1 MKPGMSP
8 EVLFYPFHLC
18 HQETLGRLLVRF
30 EKVHFR
36 DFMALQLTP
45 FAGMT
50 AFRDRMGDGLPEL
63 VQSGRLVQGYD
74 VSGPLP
80 LEVAAA
86 VDRDLEDEVWRS
98 LFHVAL
104 QRDTRFQRGLFQAQQ
119 LVHLTDDRLQSAFYT
134 VDLVRALTARANGN
148 IAEPD
153 LDYGLALVKTA
164 ASLVYTYRLALMHGL
179 QAATDSAA
187 HYSLFERS
195 CRRELISVGNHLLLR
210 KGY

>member
-1 MKPGMSP
+1 MKPGMRP

-36 DFMALQLTP
+36 DFMALQLTS
-45 FAGMT
+45 FTGMT

-63 VQSGRLVQGYD
+63 VQSGRVVQGYD

-80 LEVAAA
+80 SEVAAA
-86 VDRDLEDEVWRS
+86 IDRDLEDEVWRS

-104 QRDTRFQRGLFQAQQ
+104 QRDTRFQRGLFQPQQ
-119 LVHLTDDRLQSAFYT
+119 HVYLMNDRLQSAFYT
-134 VDLVRALTARANGN
+134 VDLVRALTVRAEGN

-153 LDYGLALVKTA
+153 RDYGLALVKTA

-195 CRRELISVGNHLLLR
+195 CRREFISVGNHLLLR
-210 KGY
+210 RGY

>member
-1 MKPGMSP
+1 MKPGMRP

-18 HQETLGRLLVRF
+18 HQQTLGRLLVRF

-45 FAGMT
+45 FTGMT

-80 LEVAAA
+80 SEVAAA
-86 VDRDLEDEVWRS
+86 VNRDMEDEVWRS
-98 LFHVAL
+98 LFHIAL
-104 QRDTRFQRGLFQAQQ
+104 RRDVRFQRGLFQPHQIA
-119 LVHLTDDRLQSAFYT
+119 HLTDDRLRSVAYT
-134 VDLVRALTARANGN
+134 VDHITALTAQSGGPV
-148 IAEPD
+148 AEPD

-195 CRRELISVGNHLLLR
+195 CRREFISVGNHLLLR
-210 KGY
+210 RGY